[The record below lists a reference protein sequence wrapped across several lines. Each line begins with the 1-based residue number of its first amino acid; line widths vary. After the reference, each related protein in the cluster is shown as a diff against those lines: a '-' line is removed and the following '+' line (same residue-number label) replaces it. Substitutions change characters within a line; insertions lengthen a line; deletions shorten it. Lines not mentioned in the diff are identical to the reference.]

1 MRKVDYAYI
10 VLLTVITILLLL
22 LVLKPDPKP
31 PQAKQY
37 SEVVCEHLIT
47 DMDNAL
53 GLVQLFKKRRSKAK
67 AKALKALAEPI
78 EARLKDGWVMITE
91 PHFETS
97 LACFAR

>member
-10 VLLTVITILLLL
+10 VLLTVITTLLLL

-47 DMDNAL
+47 DMDNAF
-53 GLVQLFKKRRSKAK
+53 GLAQTFKKRRSKAK

-78 EARLKDGWVMITE
+78 EAKLKDGWVMIME
-91 PHFETS
+91 PIPQTS
-97 LACFAR
+97 IVCFAR

>member
-31 PQAKQY
+31 PQPKQY

-47 DMDNAL
+47 DAFKL
-53 GLVQLFKKRRSKAK
+53 GDLSPMARKSRRL
-67 AKALKALAEPI
+67 KALKAFAKPI
-78 EARLKDGWVMITE
+78 EARLKDGWVMIME
-91 PHFETS
+91 PPPQTS
-97 LACFAR
+97 IVCFAR